1 MFAEFIVETV
11 EHGIQN
17 AKVTDSIPRK
27 KKKFTLKCNLSCFK
41 PNAVHLNKKT
51 LGINRRC
58 KVVNFCI
65 SHHTR
70 DPFVIFQ
77 FPLGFGVNVDVLPN
91 ILARCHQRLWCPS
104 AFSASLM
111 IKGSRL
117 LYMLVPA
124 VNTFLC

>member
-1 MFAEFIVETV
+1 MFSK
-11 EHGIQN
+11 N
-17 AKVTDSIPRK
+17 RK
-27 KKKFTLKCNLSCFK
+27 
-41 PNAVHLNKKT
+41 
-51 LGINRRC
+51 C
-58 KVVNFCI
+58 KVIQFFIFSQHWRPICI
-65 SHHTR
+65 
-70 DPFVIFQ
+70 Q
-77 FPLGFGVNVDVLPN
+77 FPLCFGVNVDVLPN